1 MARSHPPEDADPNRI
16 GAWTLLWDPAF
27 AWIADLWSTTWNG
40 LSSRFPSAELYR
52 NPQIAPPAGSPKRDQ
67 PAPPDRIRVLRLRT
81 SGGETLPTE
90 ILEEVEVSEYAD
102 GQLEQLLRRLR
113 VGFRRALESCPETT
127 VVLRMEAIRVVR
139 NTAVHEY
146 GPRASFDIRFTR
158 AITATEER
166 EDLTDR
172 RLARRA
178 LADLLD
184 GYGTDDMHEPL
195 TLPDM
200 DSLADAVD
208 DLDGAGDGDGGGA
221 VGDGDADE
229 GNDGAAGADLD
240 DSDQNDDDQDGGAG
254 SSNLNHNATR
264 GGSSMKKELVVQ
276 SHRRPES
283 GSATLRVIKTV
294 LAVQERSTRENNR
307 RLDSVIRLLVAT
319 QRAAQEEMA
328 ESNARLS
335 GTVEG
340 LTRNLSDARVRIA
353 DAESRASV
361 AARQAEAQVAR
372 EQANVHAQSLAQQ
385 RTEAADLR
393 AELAALRAANAELSA
408 KLSKPPKV
416 TKEDPPSAGDRIL
429 NKVESIVDVGI
440 VKLSS
445 EMEGGDPKPSGGSS
459 GGAGGAAGPA
469 SGLTGILKTMAP
481 EQVASMLGN
490 VSADQLAQIF
500 RAIGK
505 SRPLDVEAFSN
516 AVVDGAEEGVAD
528 AEKKGAS

>member
-1 MARSHPPEDADPNRI
+1 MARSHPPEDTDPNRI

-27 AWIADLWSTTWNG
+27 SWIADLWSTTWNG
-40 LSSRFPSAELYR
+40 LASRFPTAELYR

-158 AITATEER
+158 AITAAEEQ
-166 EDLTDR
+166 EDIGDR
-172 RLARRA
+172 RAARRA
-178 LADLLD
+178 LADMLD
-184 GYGTDDMHEPL
+184 GYGADDVHEPL
-195 TLPDM
+195 TLPDVE
-200 DSLADAVD
+200 SLADIA
-208 DLDGAGDGDGGGA
+208 DGMDEEDGG
-221 VGDGDADE
+221 ADE
-229 GNDGAAGADLD
+229 GAGAADADPD
-240 DSDQNDDDQDGGAG
+240 DGDRDSDQNDDGQDEGDGRPAYI
-254 SSNLNHNATR
+254 NNANTAR
-264 GGSSMKKELVVQ
+264 GGSSMKKELVAQ
-276 SHRRPES
+276 PRRHSAGS
-283 GSATLRVIKTV
+283 GSATLRVIETV

-307 RLDSVIRLLVAT
+307 RLDSVIRLLVAS
-319 QRAAQEEMA
+319 QSASQEEMSA
-328 ESNARLS
+328 ANARLAN
-335 GTVEG
+335 TVEG

-361 AARQAEAQVAR
+361 AARQAEAQAAR
-372 EQANVHAQSLAQQ
+372 ERAEAHAASLAQQ

-408 KLSKPPKV
+408 KLLKPPKV

-445 EMEGGDPKPSGGSS
+445 EMEGGESKPSGGGS
-459 GGAGGAAGPA
+459 GGAGGAAGSA
-469 SGLTGILKTMAP
+469 AGLTGILKSMAP
-481 EQVASMLGN
+481 EQVAAMLGN
-490 VSADQLAQIF
+490 VSADQLSQIF

-528 AEKKGAS
+528 AEKKGASS